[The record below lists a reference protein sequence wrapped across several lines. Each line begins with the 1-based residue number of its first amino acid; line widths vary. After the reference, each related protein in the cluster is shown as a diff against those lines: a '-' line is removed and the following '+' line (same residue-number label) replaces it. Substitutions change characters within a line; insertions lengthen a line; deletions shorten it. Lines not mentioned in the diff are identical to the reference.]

1 MFKSFKALVGSV
13 VSNLVDRG
21 VSLVFGAAPS
31 KDVTAPAPVATPVV
45 ASAPVVPAVAPAPL
59 KAAEPVP
66 ASTAAELP
74 LCSRC
79 KKAHVRKEAHTMCGP
94 CHKTFSEEERAAKA
108 VAPTASTAPAIQ
120 PAAKKFPSKAERDAQ
135 RKLEDERLA
144 KGLCA
149 QCGSSHTLP
158 NRKKPG
164 TKHPLCLNC
173 LEQVRPEIAASIRES
188 EARKAEI
195 ASTKSCDAADCTSGQ
210 RLPHGTKFCN
220 QCLVAAA
227 PKTDHTS
234 TPAAKPAVTG
244 PTVYSCKCRQAAVK
258 NRGDLCEICQKEARY
273 YADPPVAVKSVPAPV
288 VVKTDKKPVVAKPV
302 LKTAAKTAPV
312 AAKPAVQPVA
322 AKTTPKPAEPPLK
335 DQLARAQKEVR
346 EAFLCGAL
354 PPSNEVLKKYFDGHD
369 TIVIGD
375 VVLSGK
381 MVIVKF
387 SFKEHNTTV
396 TFCDERLLVK
406 SEKRSTPVQAPTET
420 KKESSSKPSAED
432 RAAAKKAA
440 KHGGQSAADAA

>member
-21 VSLVFGAAPS
+21 MSLVLGAAPS
-31 KDVTAPAPVATPVV
+31 EDATASVPVATPVV
-45 ASAPVVPAVAPAPL
+45 ASAPVVPAVAPAPI
-59 KAAEPVP
+59 KAVEPVP
-66 ASTAAELP
+66 ASTLAELP
-74 LCSRC
+74 LCGRC
-79 KKAHVRKEAHTMCGP
+79 NEVHVRKAAHTMCGP

-108 VAPTASTAPAIQ
+108 VVPTTSTTPAIQ
-120 PAAKKFPSKAERDAQ
+120 PAVKKFPSKAEREAQ

-149 QCGSSHTLP
+149 KCGSSHTLP

-173 LEQVRPEIAASIRES
+173 LERVRPEIAASIRAS

-195 ASTKSCDAADCTSGQ
+195 ASTKSCDAAGCESGQ
-210 RLPHGTKFCN
+210 RLPHGVKFCS

-227 PKTDHTS
+227 PKTDHAS
-234 TPAAKPAVTG
+234 TPAAKPVVTG
-244 PTVYSCKCRQAAVK
+244 PTVYSCKCHQAAVK

-273 YADPPVAVKSVPAPV
+273 YADPPPAAKPTAPMPVAKPKADHKSAAAPKPAPLAAQ
-288 VVKTDKKPVVAKPV
+288 PMIQSVVAKP
-302 LKTAAKTAPV
+302 APT
-312 AAKPAVQPVA
+312 KPAP
-322 AKTTPKPAEPPLK
+322 TLK
-335 DQLARAQKEVR
+335 DRLAQAQREVR

-354 PPSNEVLKKYFDGHD
+354 PPSSEALKKHFDGHD

-375 VVLSGK
+375 VVISGK

-396 TFCDERLLVK
+396 TFCDDRLLVK
-406 SEKRSTPVQAPTET
+406 SEKRSAPVQAPAET
-420 KKESSSKPSAED
+420 KEESSSKPSAED

-440 KHGGQSAADAA
+440 KHGQPAADAA